1 MPEPHKDRRSGLVVF
16 GALQILLGL
25 FSFLVLLRI
34 AATARVNVAQSLFF
48 ISVFTFYLIVTG
60 IGSIRGRRWARAL
73 IAAISGAWTVFGT
86 FGFALMFIILRQTPT
101 TGTIAFFA
109 IFGIVLPLALTL
121 FYSSRDTALTAD
133 ELDPKLRW
141 TDRVPVPVLA
151 ICAVLAFSSVETL
164 INAGKESFT
173 FFGQRLAGAPA
184 ALAMI
189 AFGILFAH
197 VAIQAYRLRE
207 SAWWVLLLL
216 QVISAATSVMTLPR
230 SATLAQQPALWAAI
244 AVGWLAYLGFL
255 IYIRRYFGL
264 RVERAPAP
272 VLSTST

>member
-25 FSFLVLLRI
+25 FFFLVLLRT

-48 ISVFTFYLIVTG
+48 IGVFTFYLVVTG

-73 IAAISGAWTVFGT
+73 IAAVSGAWTVLGVFGL
-86 FGFALMFIILRQTPT
+86 ALLSIVSRQMPPA
-101 TGTIAFFA
+101 GTIALFA

-133 ELDPKLRW
+133 ELDPKIRW

-151 ICAVLAFSSVETL
+151 LCAVLAFSSVETL
-164 INAGKESFT
+164 INSGKESFS
-173 FFGQRLAGAPA
+173 FFGQPLAGAPA

-189 AFGILFAH
+189 AFAILFAH

-216 QVISAATSVMTLPR
+216 HVISGATSVMALPR
-230 SATLAQQPALWAAI
+230 STVVLNQPALWAAI